1 MLGAAF
7 MADIYGLFYWL
18 LILLAIFAALAWLW
32 VFFDHLDIRK
42 GWQALV
48 VCAMTIVLVRVVGA
62 QADHYRA
69 MATAAGTGLQPGD
82 GLGIFAMFFMGVG
95 LLVTPF
101 VLLFSGNGSK
111 KEGSG

>member
-7 MADIYGLFYWL
+7 IADLAGLFYWL
-18 LILLAIFAALAWLW
+18 LILLAIGAALTWLW
-32 VFFDHLDIRK
+32 TFFVHLDIRK

-48 VCAMTIVLVRVVGA
+48 VCAVTIVLVRVVGA

-82 GLGIFAMFFMGVG
+82 GLGIFFMGSPQNSENNVR
-95 LLVTPF
+95 
-101 VLLFSGNGSK
+101 
-111 KEGSG
+111 